1 VTLKTSSESAQTAPA
16 SAQRSSMWR
25 LLLISSAALYLEIVL
40 IRWLGT
46 EVKIFAFFQNLSL
59 IVCFLGFGVGCFTS
73 NKRGSLLP
81 SLFAITTLAV
91 VVNLPFGLWHSFLR
105 LLSTVLSYTPD
116 AALWGQVYGKLSL
129 SQYIFIL
136 AASLL
141 AVALFLTL
149 LIMAM
154 IPLGRWVGYY
164 LEASPNTVAAYSVNL
179 LGSLAGI
186 WLLAILAFWW
196 LSPSYWF
203 VVAFAL
209 VLLAQPLS
217 WRSALVACAL
227 LGITLLAL
235 RPTAGKSVYWSPYQ
249 KLSVTDVGNQQ
260 YDIDVNKEAT
270 THYPSAAPSRES
282 YSYPLSSSLR
292 R

>member
-1 VTLKTSSESAQTAPA
+1 
-16 SAQRSSMWR
+16 MWR

-91 VVNLPFGLWHSFLR
+91 VVNLPFAQWQAFLR
-105 LLSTVLSYTPD
+105 IISTVLSYTPD
-116 AALWGQVYGKLSL
+116 AALWGYVNSRLSP
-129 SQYIFIL
+129 SQYYFIL

-149 LIMAM
+149 LTMAM

-209 VLLAQPLS
+209 VLFARPVS
-217 WRSALVACAL
+217 WRSALIACAL
-227 LGITLLAL
+227 LAVTGL
-235 RPTAGKSVYWSPYQ
+235 RTRSSQ
-249 KLSVTDVGNQQ
+249 SRMS
-260 YDIDVNKEAT
+260 AT
-270 THYPSAAPSRES
+270 SNTI
-282 YSYPLSSSLR
+282 LT
-292 R
+292 